1 MFHQACSFGLENSP
15 FARKY
20 SLVPDPFLQKL
31 NLQLLKRC
39 KKAFPSHDQS
49 EFLCISIFIE
59 SCLLVHFIIFTAH
72 TGGGQNHNQLSYCTQ
87 IFFRPI
93 QLKAV
98 AAGGGRFLQTHLL
111 FCQNVVVYHDIV
123 AGGWSKQTNKQTNIK
138 LFIIIMTSC
147 LIISW

>member
-98 AAGGGRFLQTHLL
+98 AAGGGGDFCRHTSYFVRTLL
-111 FCQNVVVYHDIV
+111 CIMTQWLEVG
-123 AGGWSKQTNKQTNIK
+123 ANKQINKQI
-138 LFIIIMTSC
+138 LNYLS
-147 LIISW
+147 